1 MKTLEREG
9 EEAWQKEKLD
19 TESCTAEKLKD
30 KV

>member
-1 MKTLEREG
+1 MLEREG
-9 EEAWQKEKLD
+9 EEEAWQKEKLD